1 MFRTRVGMAFAT
13 SWMGGYVQDARWYG
27 LRNIMTSSRARCKI
41 TLLARS
47 LVLKID
53 RSIATHAARP
63 HCHCK
68 AQGCVIP
75 RPLLGLRECPDLARR
90 RPAREHT
97 RIPVIGVMQTKYA
110 RPDFFRTTALKFQ
123 LD

>member
-1 MFRTRVGMAFAT
+1 MADDDFNETEHNIGCGGCAPRGPCAVQSVCSTYARKLT
-13 SWMGGYVQDARWYG
+13 SFY
-27 LRNIMTSSRARCKI
+27 LPPSR
-41 TLLARS
+41 L
-47 LVLKID
+47 
-53 RSIATHAARP
+53 
-63 HCHCK
+63 
-68 AQGCVIP
+68 
-75 RPLLGLRECPDLARR
+75 LARR